1 MQSSMTP
8 ISTPSPEAMYKK
20 YTDLSTLHDPRVDA
34 VLKRAAMGGDP
45 NYPQVYAIMAI
56 QARTAAKGQAQQM
69 QGAQGAQGP
78 QPTVAEN
85 VIAKAAPE
93 AGLSS
98 LPISSDTFHA
108 AGGGMV
114 SFAGGG
120 DMSGRG
126 NMHDSAEHK
135 RLVKKAA
142 EAKAK
147 AIAEWG
153 AGQTGYNFPSEYV
166 SPAGDGISSPE
177 MNAMIDDASRRQNP
191 TAPDAFSPEQMQA
204 LGQSQGAPEQQGV
217 DPNAAAVART
227 RSMYN
232 VAPPVSEGIVDLPA
246 AGRGRV
252 IGGAEHYR
260 NAVGPDKAPATSPT
274 AFSPAQQQALMD
286 YGRGLNTQTE
296 GGKATSAKAPDAST
310 SGKKPAITM
319 DEYNRLAAEGLENR
333 KKPAPETKKET
344 KKDIKKGAD
353 KGIAALKPNDTQAE
367 KDIAAETAAR
377 YHKMV
382 GEDPD
387 AVDRKA
393 RMEALGLSNAE
404 AKRQAPW
411 MALANAGFGMMAG
424 PSQYAMQNIGA
435 GAQQGLA
442 SLTEQ
447 QKDMARAQE
456 RHTAMQDAIG
466 ERDYARRAKGAELG
480 MTTEAASKKATQDES
495 QFARDIAS
503 RERVAGINAAG
514 MQSRI
519 GAQETGIMLRGLD
532 KALVAANNEL
542 MLATTKK
549 EKDAIKARIATLT
562 TQMNQY
568 LGMGDMQ
575 AGAPVGGSL
584 VADKSGMMNYTPAS

>member
-78 QPTVAEN
+78 QASVAEK
-85 VIAKAAPE
+85 VIAKAAPHPME
-93 AGLSS
+93 QGVAS
-98 LPISSDTFHA
+98 LPVDPNTFHA

-114 SFAGGG
+114 SFA
-120 DMSGRG
+120 DRG
-126 NMHDSAEHK
+126 LVEGETPYVPNDPRYEADSVPGAFLFDSQDEDAAKLK
-135 RLVKKAA
+135 RSNTRSAKAA
-142 EAKAK
+142 SAKA
-147 AIAEWG
+147 
-153 AGQTGYNFPSEYV
+153 
-166 SPAGDGISSPE
+166 SPDE
-177 MNAMIDDASRRQNP
+177 
-191 TAPDAFSPEQMQA
+191 
-204 LGQSQGAPEQQGV
+204 
-217 DPNAAAVART
+217 
-227 RSMYN
+227 
-232 VAPPVSEGIVDLPA
+232 
-246 AGRGRV
+246 
-252 IGGAEHYR
+252 
-260 NAVGPDKAPATSPT
+260 
-274 AFSPAQQQALMD
+274 
-286 YGRGLNTQTE
+286 
-296 GGKATSAKAPDAST
+296 APDAST
-310 SGKKPAITM
+310 SGKKP
-319 DEYNRLAAEGLENR
+319 DGGSDNKGFPPLPPEE
-333 KKPAPETKKET
+333 KKRIRALSGPKEET

-353 KGIAALKPNDTQAE
+353 KGITALKTNVPQAE

-424 PSQYAMQNIGA
+424 PSQFAMQNIGA

-447 QKDMARAQE
+447 QKDMVRAQE
-456 RHTAMQDAIG
+456 RHAAMQDAIG

-480 MTTEAASKKATQDES
+480 MTTEAAAKLAAARNEEQR
-495 QFARDIAS
+495 RDIVS
-503 RERVAGINAAG
+503 RERVAGITALG
-514 MQSRI
+514 MSGRLHI
-519 GAQETGIMLRGLD
+519 QETGIMLRGLD

-542 MLATTKK
+542 ILATTKK
-549 EKDAIKARIATLT
+549 EKDAIKARIANLT

-568 LGMGDMQ
+568 LNMSDMQ
-575 AGAPVGGSL
+575 TAGAPVGGSL
-584 VADKSGMMNYTPAS
+584 VTDKSGMMNYTPAS

>member
-69 QGAQGAQGP
+69 QGAQGARGP
-78 QPTVAEN
+78 QASVAEK
-85 VIAKAAPE
+85 VIAKAEPE

-114 SFAGGG
+114 SFA
-120 DMSGRG
+120 DRG
-126 NMHDSAEHK
+126 LVEGETPYVPNDPRYEADSVPGAFLFDSQDEDAAKLK
-135 RLVKKAA
+135 RSNTRSAKAA
-142 EAKAK
+142 SAKA
-147 AIAEWG
+147 
-153 AGQTGYNFPSEYV
+153 
-166 SPAGDGISSPE
+166 SSDE
-177 MNAMIDDASRRQNP
+177 
-191 TAPDAFSPEQMQA
+191 
-204 LGQSQGAPEQQGV
+204 
-217 DPNAAAVART
+217 
-227 RSMYN
+227 
-232 VAPPVSEGIVDLPA
+232 
-246 AGRGRV
+246 
-252 IGGAEHYR
+252 
-260 NAVGPDKAPATSPT
+260 
-274 AFSPAQQQALMD
+274 
-286 YGRGLNTQTE
+286 
-296 GGKATSAKAPDAST
+296 APDAST

-319 DEYNRLAAEGLENR
+319 AEYNRLAAEGLENR
-333 KKPAPETKKET
+333 KPAAEV
-344 KKDIKKGAD
+344 KKDDKKGAD
-353 KGIAALKPNDTQAE
+353 KGITALKTNVPQAE

-424 PSQYAMQNIGA
+424 PSQFAMQNIGA

-447 QKDMARAQE
+447 QKDMVRAQE
-456 RHTAMQDAIG
+456 RHAAMQDAIG

-480 MTTEAASKKATQDES
+480 MTTEAAAKLAAARNEEQR
-495 QFARDIAS
+495 RDIVS
-503 RERVAGINAAG
+503 RERVAGITALG
-514 MQSRI
+514 MSGRLHI
-519 GAQETGIMLRGLD
+519 QETGIMLRGLD

-542 MLATTKK
+542 ILATTKK
-549 EKDAIKARIATLT
+549 EKDAIKARIANLT

-568 LGMGDMQ
+568 LNMSDMQ
-575 AGAPVGGSL
+575 TAGAPVGGSL

>member
-78 QPTVAEN
+78 QASVAEK
-85 VIAKAAPE
+85 VIAKAAPHPME
-93 AGLSS
+93 QGVAS
-98 LPISSDTFHA
+98 LPVDPNTFHA

-114 SFAGGG
+114 SFA
-120 DMSGRG
+120 DRG
-126 NMHDSAEHK
+126 LVEGETPYVPNDPHYEADSVPGAFLFDSQDEAAAKLK
-135 RLVKKAA
+135 RSNTRSAKAA
-142 EAKAK
+142 SAKA
-147 AIAEWG
+147 
-153 AGQTGYNFPSEYV
+153 
-166 SPAGDGISSPE
+166 SSDE
-177 MNAMIDDASRRQNP
+177 
-191 TAPDAFSPEQMQA
+191 
-204 LGQSQGAPEQQGV
+204 
-217 DPNAAAVART
+217 
-227 RSMYN
+227 
-232 VAPPVSEGIVDLPA
+232 
-246 AGRGRV
+246 
-252 IGGAEHYR
+252 
-260 NAVGPDKAPATSPT
+260 
-274 AFSPAQQQALMD
+274 
-286 YGRGLNTQTE
+286 
-296 GGKATSAKAPDAST
+296 APDAST

-319 DEYNRLAAEGLENR
+319 AEYNRLAAEGLENR
-333 KKPAPETKKET
+333 KPAAEV
-344 KKDIKKGAD
+344 KKDDKKGAD
-353 KGIAALKPNDTQAE
+353 KGITALKTNVPQAE

-424 PSQYAMQNIGA
+424 PSQFAMQNIGA

-447 QKDMARAQE
+447 QKDMVRAQE
-456 RHTAMQDAIG
+456 RHAAMQDAIG

-480 MTTEAASKKATQDES
+480 MTTEAAAKLAAARAEEQR
-495 QFARDIAS
+495 RDIVS
-503 RERVAGINAAG
+503 RERVAGITASG
-514 MQSRI
+514 MSGRLHI
-519 GAQETGIMLRGLD
+519 QETGIMLRGLD

-542 MLATTKK
+542 ILATTKK
-549 EKDAIKARIATLT
+549 EKDAIKARIANLT

-568 LGMGDMQ
+568 LNMSDMQ
-575 AGAPVGGSL
+575 TAGAPVGGSL